1 MLPVDVLALALT
13 VIVAG
18 AVKVLPL
25 VGAVRL
31 TVGGVAAGGGA
42 AFTVTLTGAD
52 CAVNPALS
60 VTMAVSEYVP
70 AATLVHDRLNGAL
83 VSVAIN
89 VAPV

>member
-1 MLPVDVLALALT
+1 MLPLAVLALALT

-18 AVKVLPL
+18 AANELPL
-25 VGAVRL
+25 AGAVRL
-31 TVGGVAAGGGA
+31 TVGGAGGGA
-42 AFTVTLTGAD
+42 AFTVTLTAVEVV
-52 CAVNPALS
+52 VNPALL
-60 VTMAVSEYVP
+60 VALAVREYVP